1 MQNLINGLIV
11 SMEHDYNQWQQE

>member
-1 MQNLINGLIV
+1 MKNLINGLIV